1 MRKAAVRKTARK
13 GDGPRGAK
21 LLGDFASYLISSEI
35 LLCPTAPPSTV
46 PLFLLFQTP
55 PPSPFLRPALLAT
68 TLPGAF
74 TATSFTIS
82 KGQCASLSLSPSEEE
97 EEEQGGTYCSL
108 WSFLCTAAIR
118 SRGKSAR
125 SCRSDGRIFTLSR
138 IRIRGTDPKA
148 GLFPMNRK

>member
-46 PLFLLFQTP
+46 PLFLLLQTP

-82 KGQCASLSLSPSEEE
+82 KGQCASLFLSLV
-97 EEEQGGTYCSL
+97 L
-108 WSFLCTAAIR
+108 KRRR
-118 SRGKSAR
+118 SKEGLIVPFGHFSAR
-125 SCRSDGRIFTLSR
+125 RPFAREE
-138 IRIRGTDPKA
+138 
-148 GLFPMNRK
+148 NRRDRAEATGEFSL